1 MEAACGF
8 FKDMSIKP
16 ASDMAPNILTVISLA
31 FDTVTLSG
39 LPFKGATNIRSDQD
53 FFEHAS

>member
-16 ASDMAPNILTVISLA
+16 ALDMVPNILTVISLA
-31 FDTVTLSG
+31 FGTVTLSG
-39 LPFKGATNIRSDQD
+39 LPFKGATKIRSEG

>member
-16 ASDMAPNILTVISLA
+16 ASDMVPNILTVISLA
-31 FDTVTLSG
+31 FGTVTLSG
-39 LPFKGATNIRSDQD
+39 LPFKGATKIRSEG